1 MWKCRNVEIDQFENL
16 KMKIQNLLP
25 SSSHLAPSFSHLS
38 PLTFHLLPLTL
49 YLTPF
54 TFLLIII
61 GFSSCSSSRYI
72 QKIAK
77 RELFNDSVLVDAH
90 TGIAIYDPVKQ
101 KLIYNYQADKYFTP
115 ASNIKIISLYA
126 GLKYLG
132 DSLPALKYNE
142 TVDSVFIQP
151 MGDPT
156 FLHPDFPNQPVF
168 SFLKKQ
174 TKPIAINNGN
184 WQTEALG
191 EGWMWDDY
199 NDGYMI
205 ERSPMP
211 VYGNVIRWIQ
221 IRDSGS
227 IEALARQEAF
237 IYSEPDINWKV
248 NFSEDTAAQKFSVKR
263 TLTDN
268 AFFVTQGKEAN
279 AVRELPFITNQLSS
293 GLELLKDSLGKEL
306 IPTTTPVQAGRIL
319 YSQPADSLYKIMMYR
334 SDNFFA
340 EQVLLM
346 AAAKR
351 LGLLDEKKLIQH
363 VLMNELKEFP
373 QMPRWADGSGLSRYN
388 LFTPHDFVWLLN
400 KMQDEFGL
408 ERLKK
413 IFPSGGKGTLAQYY
427 KADSPYVYAKTGTMS
442 GVVSLSG
449 YLLNADGK
457 PFIFSIL
464 VNNQMQPAWMIRKK
478 VEGFLNSIA
487 GKN

>member
-1 MWKCRNVEIDQFENL
+1 
-16 KMKIQNLLP
+16 MKASRLP
-25 SSSHLAPSFSHLS
+25 PYSFHLPPS
-38 PLTFHLLPLTL
+38 TFHLIPSALLL
-49 YLTPF
+49 GIV
-54 TFLLIII
+54 FL
-61 GFSSCSSSRYI
+61 SACSSSRSI

-77 RELFNDSVLVDAH
+77 RELFNDSVLQDAH

-101 KLIYNYQADKYFTP
+101 KLIYSYQADKYFTP
-115 ASNIKIISLYA
+115 ASNTKIISLYA

-142 TVDSVFIQP
+142 TTDSVYVQP
-151 MGDPT
+151 TGDPS
-156 FLHPDFPNQPVF
+156 FLYPDFPNQPVF
-168 SFLKKQ
+168 DFLRKQ
-174 TKPIAINNGN
+174 AKPIAINNGN

-248 NFSEDTAAQKFSVKR
+248 NFSEDTAAQRFSVKR
-263 TLTDN
+263 ALTEN
-268 AFFVTQGKEAN
+268 AFFVTQGKEVH
-279 AVRELPFITNQLSS
+279 AVKELPFITNQLSS

-306 IPTTTPVQAGRIL
+306 TPTTTSVQAGRIL

-346 AAAKR
+346 AAAQR
-351 LGLLDEKKLIQH
+351 LGLLDEKKLIQYA
-363 VLMNELKEFP
+363 LMNELKGFP

-388 LFTPHDFVWLLN
+388 LFTPHDFVWILN
-400 KMQDEFGL
+400 KMQNEFGL

-413 IFPSGGKGTLAQYY
+413 IFPSGGKGTLLQYY
-427 KADSPYVYAKTGTMS
+427 KADPAYVYAKTGTMS
-442 GVVSLSG
+442 GVVCLSG
-449 YLLNADGK
+449 YLYNAAGK
-457 PFIFSIL
+457 PFIFSVL
-464 VNNQMQPAWMIRKK
+464 VNNHMQPAWMIRKK
-478 VEGFLNSIA
+478 VEGFLNGVA
-487 GKN
+487 GKK